1 MVDYTNTEG
10 NASGRS
16 LVDINGFNI
25 AGAGIEIE
33 QVSLKEIVLAES
45 LLTPGLQ
52 TSVTFQSFVYFP
64 VGKNF
69 DKFKNKSLSFT
80 LASENTGSLPV
91 SQIVYRL
98 DNRKF
103 QPTNTGATEEFT
115 IHACDQTLLN
125 DSQSLV
131 SKSWK
136 CTRPSE
142 VVNYVLQSCAGAGGR
157 IDIESCEPA
166 RDYIAENIHPFQV
179 VAQQSNVALAGGNDP
194 SFLHYMTYT
203 NLGTHHFRSLK
214 FLTEQGSIA
223 TFEYSDTG
231 VGGAGASQPNNPAT
245 GSYGNPSAVIAF
257 SFPCDFDYLSDLLN
271 GLDIN
276 GEDQNS
282 GGFFNPVS
290 KSGSLLGNK
299 TRGCGIGGYNY
310 KGAVTNYGTS
320 KEQNSCNFAVEK
332 YLLKRQARMALLEKD
347 KIALRIMIPFNAGL
361 HVGQIITFKWANKDE
376 PNTPVYGSGEYLI
389 SSMMHTVRT
398 GGFSTT
404 TMDCVSKTV
413 GQGVV

>member
-1 MVDYTNTEG
+1 MVDYNNREA
-10 NASGRS
+10 NVSGRS
-16 LVDINGFNI
+16 LVDIKGFNI
-25 AGAGIEIE
+25 GGGGIELE
-33 QVSLKEIVLAES
+33 QTSIKEIVLAES

-69 DKFKNKSLSFT
+69 DKFKNKPMVFT
-80 LASENTGSLPV
+80 LESDNAGVLPV
-91 SQIVYRL
+91 SQISYRL

-103 QPTNTGATEEFT
+103 QPTNTGATEEF
-115 IHACDQTLLN
+115 IVHACDQTLLN
-125 DSQSLV
+125 DAQTLV

-136 CTRPSE
+136 CTRPSD
-142 VVNYVLQSCAGAGGR
+142 VVSYALQSCAGAGGR
-157 IDIESCEPA
+157 TDVEECDPS

-194 SFLHYMTYT
+194 SFLHYMTYR

-214 FLTEQGSIA
+214 YLTSQGSVA
-223 TFEYSDTG
+223 TFEYSDSG
-231 VGGAGASQPNNPAT
+231 IGKSGGTQPNNPASGT
-245 GSYGNPSAVIAF
+245 YGNPNAVIAF

-271 GLDIN
+271 GLDMG

-290 KSGSLLGNK
+290 KSGSLLGNQAK
-299 TRGCGIGGYNY
+299 GCGIGGYNY
-310 KGAVTNYGTS
+310 KGALTNYGTS
-320 KEQNSCNFAVEK
+320 KEQNSCNFGVEK

-347 KIALRIMIPFNAGL
+347 KIALRIMVPFNANL
-361 HVGQIITFKWANKDE
+361 HVGQIITFKWGNKNNY
-376 PNTPVYGSGEYLI
+376 NTPVYGTGEYLI